1 MLSELQVS
9 LAPHPPPRGPC
20 GLCFPP
26 GDEEALQKV
35 LVYPPANNKEQA
47 ASSKNLQPPW
57 PQTGPPIV
65 MATGT
70 FTPGRGKKKQ
80 SPFIKKIRVNPSLF
94 PGDLTLMQGDI
105 FFSHPPGPPESE
117 WGGHQVHSIPSQGPM
132 LVCSGPGEVGVQVGM
147 ALEARGWGGA
157 VMGVGGGVWGGGGA
171 EGQEWW
177 RQAVSC

>member
-26 GDEEALQKV
+26 GDQEALQKV
-35 LVYPPANNKEQA
+35 LAYPPANNKEQA

-70 FTPGRGKKKQ
+70 FTPGRGKKK

-117 WGGHQVHSIPSQGPM
+117 WGGHQVHSIPLQGPM

-147 ALEARGWGGA
+147 ALE
-157 VMGVGGGVWGGGGA
+157 VGVGGSCDGRGGVCLGWGWG
-171 EGQEWW
+171 
-177 RQAVSC
+177 